1 MPRPLPMEIRERIIA
16 RWKRGGVT
24 AEQLA
29 DFFEVSA
36 ATVKRYLKLAR
47 ETGSVEPRS
56 HSGGRPPAIDD
67 AGREWLRQLMLKHQD
82 WTTYEYADAYNA
94 WSGQQLHRSIILR
107 AIHALGFTRKKSQS
121 SRSSATA
128 SESRPLAGRTK
139 QASKKS
145 NVRVWFLW
153 TRRAP
158 TSP

>member
-1 MPRPLPMEIRERIIA
+1 MEIRERIVA
-16 RWKRGGVT
+16 RWKRGGIT

-29 DFFEVSA
+29 DAFEVSP
-36 ATVKRYLKLAR
+36 ATVKRYIKLAR
-47 ETGSVEPRS
+47 DTGSVEPRS

-67 AGREWLRQLMLKHQD
+67 AGREWLRQLMQKHQD

-107 AIHALGFTRKKSQS
+107 AIHALGFTRKKSRS
-121 SRSSATA
+121 SPSSATA
-128 SESRPLAGRTK
+128 NESKPLAKPTK
-139 QASKKS
+139 KSSRKS

-153 TRRAP
+153 TKRAP